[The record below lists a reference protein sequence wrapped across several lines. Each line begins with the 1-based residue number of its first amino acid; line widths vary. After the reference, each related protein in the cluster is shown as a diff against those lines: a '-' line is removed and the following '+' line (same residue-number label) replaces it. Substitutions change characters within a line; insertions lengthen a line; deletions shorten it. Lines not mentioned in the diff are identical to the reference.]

1 MKQKISLSQKAAAE
15 EWIKRTVP
23 SRNYSIGEAFAD
35 CEADRIHIRAMR
47 RLVTLG
53 LLKPGITGG
62 NPLKEMI

>member
-1 MKQKISLSQKAAAE
+1 MKQKIDPSQKAAVE

-23 SRNYSIGEAFAD
+23 GRNYSIGEVFPD
-35 CEADRIHIRAMR
+35 CEADIIHIRAMR

-53 LLKPGITGG
+53 LLKPGIPGG